1 MRDRSETWSKMA
13 ARGLFQME
21 TKARIAN
28 KDYTAISAP
37 VISRSLMSFPLS
49 VGNCISATLSL
60 SLLTDDEIVAA
71 NPITIMGRL
80 TSEGQYSEWLEF
92 GTFFIDQRD
101 TSYEGLISLICYD
114 AMLKANQSYFE
125 ADADTVDS
133 TGWPKTMKEVVE
145 EIAYRIGVGIDPRTR
160 INTGSDYV
168 VSVPTGKTMVQVLGY
183 IGACHGGNWIIT
195 EENLLRLVPLIPIAD
210 ETFHIIDADYARI
223 KAGDGSL
230 LAYQLTEETT
240 KLPEQSGEQ
249 PSSAISVVHHITDEL
264 GQPIVT
270 ADGHYLIW
278 AADGQVTA
286 VDGIIDVPVVCG
298 ELTTGTSITVTG
310 ISASNESGASFTT
323 GNDSGFMLSIES
335 NPYMTQKI
343 CDDLCVAF
351 EGLIYAPYTATKA
364 CYDPATELG
373 DQVKIGDKVR
383 SVLYGANIRFDLD
396 FRSDISAPNSE
407 ELSSEYPYLGEK
419 EQLKSDVLQVKAT
432 VSEFQESLSKLSVTL
447 EGISLYTESEDN
459 VAYLCLQ
466 NGSDKSRVA
475 LELSVSNNTSSSM
488 ISLTA
493 GGVEVASQTIQ
504 FEGVVTFGDLSSE
517 NDKTTIDAGN
527 IKTGEF
533 NADLIKTGTI
543 DAQLVTLGSAEYGGF
558 CCAEGNDGV
567 NTTIGAKMYGANDSY
582 YFIATN
588 AGVCMKAEETSLYCT
603 STSIVASTTIAT
615 TSDRRKKNNISYDL
629 TRYEDFFF
637 ALKPTYYR
645 FNSDHTAQYHLGFIA
660 QDVESALSDSG
671 LSNDDFAGLYIHRRS
686 DDTDYALRYEEFI
699 ALNTCM
705 IQQLYQ
711 RISDLEKQLDSGGV
725 Q

>member
-1 MRDRSETWSKMA
+1 MRQRSETWSKMA
-13 ARGLFQME
+13 ARGRFQME

-37 VISRSLMSFPLS
+37 VISRSLMSSPLS
-49 VGNCISATLSL
+49 VGNCTSATLTL
-60 SLLTDDEIVAA
+60 SILTDDPILAE

-92 GTFFIDQRD
+92 GTFYINQRN
-101 TSYEGLISLICYD
+101 TSYEGLITVDCYD
-114 AMLKANQSYFE
+114 AMLKANQSYLE
-125 ADADTVDS
+125 SDDT
-133 TGWPKTMKEVVE
+133 TGWPKSMKEVVE

-168 VSVPTGKTMVQVLGY
+168 VSAPTGKTMVQVLGY

-240 KLPEQSGEQ
+240 KLPEQGGEQ

-310 ISASNESGASFTT
+310 ISASNENGASFTT
-323 GNDSGFMLSIES
+323 GNDSGFVLSIES

-351 EGLIYAPYTATKA
+351 EGLVYAPYTATKA

-383 SVLYGANIRFDLD
+383 SVLYGTNIRFDLD
-396 FRSDISAPNSE
+396 FRSDMSAPNSE
-407 ELSSEYPYLGEK
+407 ELSEEYPFLTEYKRL
-419 EQLKSDVLQVKAT
+419 LQST
-432 VSEFQESLSKLSVTL
+432 VSLNTSIQKIAEDLTKTVEASSNDVTALSQTLSEEIVRASGVEQELSTRIGKVENRTTTVEERTSALGTANTALNERVNTLEEKVAAHDETIAGIEADSQTLAALKTKVDSLS
-447 EGISLYTESEDN
+447 DQ
-459 VAYLCLQ
+459 VA
-466 NGSDKSRVA
+466 
-475 LELSVSNNTSSSM
+475 ENTNA
-488 ISLTA
+488 IATLTA
-493 GGVEVASQTIQ
+493 AIDEHTKLLTDIQ
-504 FEGVVTFGDLSSE
+504 
-517 NDKTTIDAGN
+517 
-527 IKTGEF
+527 
-533 NADLIKTGTI
+533 
-543 DAQLVTLGSAEYGGF
+543 AQLDELIGG
-558 CCAEGNDGV
+558 
-567 NTTIGAKMYGANDSY
+567 NT
-582 YFIATN
+582 
-588 AGVCMKAEETSLYCT
+588 
-603 STSIVASTTIAT
+603 
-615 TSDRRKKNNISYDL
+615 
-629 TRYEDFFF
+629 
-637 ALKPTYYR
+637 
-645 FNSDHTAQYHLGFIA
+645 
-660 QDVESALSDSG
+660 
-671 LSNDDFAGLYIHRRS
+671 
-686 DDTDYALRYEEFI
+686 
-699 ALNTCM
+699 
-705 IQQLYQ
+705 
-711 RISDLEKQLDSGGV
+711 
-725 Q
+725 